1 MEIIKYP
8 KRQDCHYKLTAG
20 SSNETSINLSY
31 DILCLLFPQGIM
43 KGETRS
49 ITFKVY

>member
-8 KRQDCHYKLTAG
+8 KRQDCHYKLTPG

-31 DILCLLFPQGIM
+31 DIFYFLCPDG
-43 KGETRS
+43 
-49 ITFKVY
+49 